1 MKNNLMS
8 IEEKLKVRELIQK
21 LKREKLNIDEKYFS
35 DYSVSELLIS
45 SEIQEGLTKL
55 TEPTL
60 NFKKSSLDVIQYLT
74 EELQDITNLNE
85 GVTDKFLYKNLLN
98 NIKYLVSNLVFN
110 LGLINENENIK
121 EVI

>member
-21 LKREKLNIDEKYFS
+21 LKREKLNIDEKYFRV
-35 DYSVSELLIS
+35 YSVSELLIS

-74 EELQDITNLNE
+74 EELQDITSFNG
-85 GVTDKFLYKNLLN
+85 GVTDKFLYKNSLN
-98 NIKYLVSNLVFN
+98 NIKYLVSNLVSN
-110 LGLINENENIK
+110 LVLINENEKIK

>member
-21 LKREKLNIDEKYFS
+21 LKREKLNIDEKYFRV
-35 DYSVSELLIS
+35 YSVSELLIS

-74 EELQDITNLNE
+74 EELQDITSFNG
-85 GVTDKFLYKNLLN
+85 GVTDKFLYKNSLN
-98 NIKYLVSNLVFN
+98 NIKYLVSNLVSN
-110 LGLINENENIK
+110 LVLIKENEKIK